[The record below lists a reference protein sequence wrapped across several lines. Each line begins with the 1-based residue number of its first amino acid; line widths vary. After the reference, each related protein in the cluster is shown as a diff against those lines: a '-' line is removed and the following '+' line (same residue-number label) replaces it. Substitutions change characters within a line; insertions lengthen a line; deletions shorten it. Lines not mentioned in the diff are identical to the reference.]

1 LADGVATAAPKNPM
15 AQDSMRATTADDIRA
30 MDRGRLTLV
39 CVLAW
44 AIPGAGHLLQRRTGK
59 GLVFLVVLP
68 AMFAIGLL
76 LEGTLFPVSLTSQSL
91 LTTGAAL
98 AERCLGLPWLLTA
111 VAGIGHGNVVA
122 PTYEY
127 GWVFMVVAGLLNCL
141 VILDAFDIGMGR
153 K

>member
-1 LADGVATAAPKNPM
+1 
-15 AQDSMRATTADDIRA
+15 MRATTAAEDLRTT
-30 MDRGRLTLV
+30 DRVKLALV
-39 CVLAW
+39 CVVAW
-44 AIPGAGHLLQRRTGK
+44 IIPGAGHLLQRRLAK
-59 GLVFLVVLP
+59 GLVFLFVLP
-68 AMFAIGLL
+68 VMFGIGLL
-76 LEGTLFPVSLTSQSL
+76 LEGTLFPLTPMSQSL

-111 VAGIGHGNVVA
+111 ISGAGRGNVVA
-122 PTYEY
+122 ITYEY

>member
-1 LADGVATAAPKNPM
+1 
-15 AQDSMRATTADDIRA
+15 
-30 MDRGRLTLV
+30 MDRGRLALV

-44 AIPGAGHLLQRRTGK
+44 AIPGAGHLLQRRTAK

-68 AMFAIGLL
+68 VMFGLGLL
-76 LEGTLFPVSLTSQSL
+76 LEGTLFPLAPTSQSL
-91 LTTGAAL
+91 LTTGAAA
-98 AERCLGLPWLLTA
+98 AERCLGLPWLLT
-111 VAGIGHGNVVA
+111 VLAGTGHGNVVA
-122 PTYEY
+122 VTYEY